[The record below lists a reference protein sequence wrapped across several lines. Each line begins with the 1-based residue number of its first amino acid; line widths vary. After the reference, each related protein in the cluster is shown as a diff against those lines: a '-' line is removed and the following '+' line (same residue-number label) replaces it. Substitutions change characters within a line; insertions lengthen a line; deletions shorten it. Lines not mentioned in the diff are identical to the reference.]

1 MLSALNKKWIF
12 ANPETASVDRLCEA
26 LEVSPFLARL
36 MVNRG
41 LGDPEEARFFL
52 NPQLDHV
59 HDPFLMRGMDVA
71 VRRIVEAIQ
80 NRETVTVYGD
90 YDVDGVTSAA
100 LMVHFFRELDAPF
113 DFYLPNRMEE
123 GYGLNEQALDTI
135 KARGCNLVITADT
148 GVTALRQVA
157 HANKIGMEV
166 IVTDHHQIAEEGLPD
181 ALAVLN
187 PHQPD
192 CTYPFKFL
200 SGVGIVFKLAEG
212 IRRGLLDA
220 GWEADRLPNLT
231 KHLDLFTLGTIADMA
246 PLIDENHVL
255 TAHGL
260 EALRNSVKPGV
271 IALKSV
277 AGVDGKV
284 DSSSVGFGMGP
295 RLNAAGRLG
304 QPDRGL
310 HLLVSS
316 DLNEAMEMA
325 KSLDALNE
333 ERKETQK
340 WCYEEAEYL
349 LDRQV
354 DLENENVIV
363 LASENF
369 HQGVIGIVASK
380 LAEKFYRPAILIALQ
395 KGVGKGSARSIPSF
409 NLVKAMTQCSE
420 HLIQYGGHAYAA
432 GLNIEEG
439 RVDAFRK
446 AMNRVGDEYLTRDN
460 LVAELQV
467 DATLMMQDIT
477 QELFKEI
484 ESLEPFGQMNKV
496 PVFLSSKVRARNV
509 KFVGREDNHV
519 RFRAF
524 QGNHFRNVIGFN
536 LAHAFQSIDAHA
548 PIDLVYEIRRNT
560 WGGRDSIEI
569 KLLDLRSSMEEKQS

>member
-1 MLSALNKKWIF
+1 MLSALNKKWVF
-12 ANPETASVDRLCEA
+12 ANTEDEAVNRLKEDHGLSA
-26 LEVSPFLARL
+26 LLAQL

-41 LGDPEEARFFL
+41 LGEPEAARFFL
-52 NPQLDHV
+52 DAQLDTV

-71 VRRIVEAIQ
+71 VRRIVQAIQ
-80 NRETVTVYGD
+80 DRETVTIYGD

-100 LMVHFFRELDAPF
+100 LVVHFFRELGAPV
-113 DFYLPNRMEE
+113 DYYLPNRMEE
-123 GYGLNEQALDTI
+123 GYGLNDQALDTI
-135 KARGCNLVITADT
+135 KARGGKLVITADT
-148 GVTALRQVA
+148 GITALSQVA
-157 HANKIGMEV
+157 HANKIGVEV
-166 IVTDHHQIAEEGLPD
+166 IVTDHHQVAVEGLPD

-187 PHQPD
+187 PHQPE

-200 SGVGIVFKLAEG
+200 SGVGIVFKLAVG
-212 IRRGLLDA
+212 IRRGLLEA
-220 GWEADRLPNLT
+220 GWDADKLPNLK

-246 PLIDENHVL
+246 PLVDENHVL
-255 TAHGL
+255 TSHGL

-277 AGVDGKV
+277 VGIDGKV

-310 HLLVSS
+310 HLLVST

-325 KSLDALNE
+325 KSLEELNE

-340 WCYEEAEYL
+340 WCFEEAEYL
-349 LDRQV
+349 LERQV

-369 HQGVIGIVASK
+369 HQGVIGIVAAK
-380 LAEKFYRPAILIALQ
+380 LAEKFYRPAILIALVE
-395 KGVGKGSARSIPSF
+395 GVGKGSARSIPSF

-432 GLNIEEG
+432 GLNIKEG
-439 RVDAFRK
+439 RVDDFRK
-446 AMNRVGDEYLTRDN
+446 AMNKVGDEYLTADC
-460 LVAELQV
+460 LVAELKV
-467 DATLMMQDIT
+467 DATLRMEDIT
-477 QELFKEI
+477 QEFYGEL

-496 PVFLSSKVRARNV
+496 PIFISRNVRARDV

-524 QGNHFRNVIGFN
+524 QGNQFRNVIGFN
-536 LAHAFQSIDAHA
+536 LAHAFQSIDANE
-548 PIDLVYEIRRNT
+548 PVDIVYELRRNT
-560 WGGRDSIEI
+560 WGGRNSIEM
-569 KLLDLRSSMEEKQS
+569 KLLDLRSSETEN

>member
-1 MLSALNKKWIF
+1 MLSALNKKWLF
-12 ANPETASVDRLCEA
+12 ANAEEEAVDRLKEDHG
-26 LEVSPFLARL
+26 LSTLLAQL

-41 LGDPEEARFFL
+41 LGDPTAARFFL
-52 NPQLDHV
+52 DAQLDTA
-59 HDPFLMRGMDVA
+59 HDPFLMLGMDVA
-71 VRRIVEAIQ
+71 VRRIVQAIQ
-80 NRETVTVYGD
+80 NRETVTIYGD

-100 LMVHFFRELDAPF
+100 LVVHFFRELGAPV
-113 DFYLPNRMEE
+113 DYYLPNRMEE
-123 GYGLNEQALDTI
+123 GYGLNDQALDTI
-135 KARGCNLVITADT
+135 KARGGRLVITADT
-148 GVTALRQVA
+148 GITALSQVA

-166 IVTDHHQIAEEGLPD
+166 IVTDHHQVAVEGLPD
-181 ALAVLN
+181 ALAILN
-187 PHQPD
+187 PHQPE

-200 SGVGIVFKLAEG
+200 SGVGIVFKLATG
-212 IRRGLLDA
+212 IRRALLEA
-220 GWEADRLPNLT
+220 GWDADKLPNLK
-231 KHLDLFTLGTIADMA
+231 KHLDLFTLGTIADMS

-255 TAHGL
+255 TSHGL
-260 EALRNSVKPGV
+260 EALRTSVKPGV

-277 AGVDGKV
+277 VGIDGKV

-325 KSLDALNE
+325 KSLEALNE

-340 WCYEEAEYL
+340 WCFEEAEYL
-349 LDRQV
+349 LGRQV

-369 HQGVIGIVASK
+369 HQGVIGIVAAK
-380 LAEKFYRPAILIALQ
+380 LAEKFYRPAILIALVDG
-395 KGVGKGSARSIPSF
+395 KGKGSARSIPAF

-439 RVDAFRK
+439 RVDDFRK
-446 AMNRVGDEYLTRDN
+446 AMNKVGDQYLTAES
-460 LVAELQV
+460 LVAELKV
-467 DATLMMQDIT
+467 DTTLRMEEIT
-477 QELFKEI
+477 QELYGEI

-496 PVFLSSKVRARNV
+496 PIFISREVRARDV

-524 QGNHFRNVIGFN
+524 QGNQFRNVIGFN
-536 LAHAFQSIDAHA
+536 LAHAFQSIDGNQ
-548 PIDLVYEIRRNT
+548 PVDIVYELHRNT
-560 WGGRDSIEI
+560 WGGRNSIEM
-569 KLLDLRSSMEEKQS
+569 KLLDLRNSESED

>member
-1 MLSALNKKWIF
+1 MLSALNKKWVF
-12 ANPETASVDRLCEA
+12 ASTENESVDRLKEA
-26 LEVSPFLARL
+26 QGLSALLAQL

-41 LGDPEEARFFL
+41 LGDPDAARVFL
-52 NPQLDHV
+52 DAELDTV
-59 HDPFLMRGMDVA
+59 HDPFLMLGMDVA
-71 VRRIVEAIQ
+71 VRRIVQAIQ

-100 LMVHFFRELDAPF
+100 LFVHFFRELGAPF
-113 DFYLPNRMEE
+113 DYYLPNRMEE
-123 GYGLNEQALDTI
+123 GYGLNEQALETI
-135 KARGCNLVITADT
+135 KARGSKLVITADT
-148 GVTALRQVA
+148 GITALSQVA

-166 IVTDHHQIAEEGLPD
+166 IVTDHHQIAVEGLPD

-192 CTYPFKFL
+192 CNYPFKFL
-200 SGVGIVFKLAEG
+200 SGVGIVFKLAAG

-220 GWEADRLPNLT
+220 GWDAEKLPNLK

-255 TAHGL
+255 TSHGL
-260 EALRNSVKPGV
+260 EALRTSVKPGV

-277 AGVDGKV
+277 AGIEGKV

-310 HLLVSS
+310 HLLVTS

-325 KSLDALNE
+325 KSLEALNE

-340 WCYEEAEYL
+340 WCFEEAEYL

-369 HQGVIGIVASK
+369 HQGVIGIVAAK
-380 LAEKFYRPAILIALQ
+380 LAEKFYRPAILIALVEG
-395 KGVGKGSARSIPSF
+395 KGKGSARSIPTF

-432 GLNIEEG
+432 GLNIEQG
-439 RVDAFRK
+439 RVDDFRK
-446 AMNRVGDEYLTRDN
+446 AINQVGDEYLTEDC
-460 LVAELQV
+460 LVAELKV
-467 DATLMMQDIT
+467 DATLAMQEIT
-477 QELFKEI
+477 QATFREI

-496 PVFLSSKVRARNV
+496 PVFISRDVRTRDV
-509 KFVGREDNHV
+509 KFVGRENNHV

-524 QGNHFRNVIGFN
+524 QGNQFRNVIGFN
-536 LAHAFQSIDAHA
+536 MAHAFQSIDANQ
-548 PIDLVYEIRRNT
+548 PVDIVYELRRNT

-569 KLLDLRSSMEEKQS
+569 KLLDLRNSQSED

>member
-1 MLSALNKKWIF
+1 MLSALNKKWVF
-12 ANPETASVDRLCEA
+12 ANAEAETVDRLKEDQG
-26 LEVSPFLARL
+26 VSPLLALL

-41 LGDPEEARFFL
+41 LGDPDKARFFL
-52 NPQLDHV
+52 DARLDTA

-71 VRRIVEAIQ
+71 VRRIVQAIQ

-113 DFYLPNRMEE
+113 DYYLPNRMEE
-123 GYGLNEQALDTI
+123 GYGLNNQALDTI
-135 KARGCNLVITADT
+135 KARGSKLVITADT
-148 GVTALRQVA
+148 GITALSQVA

-166 IVTDHHQIAEEGLPD
+166 IVTDHHQIAVEGLPD

-187 PHQPD
+187 PHQPE
-192 CTYPFKFL
+192 CNYPFKFL
-200 SGVGIVFKLAEG
+200 SGVGIVFKLAAG
-212 IRRGLLDA
+212 IRRGLLEA
-220 GWEADRLPNLT
+220 GWDADKLPNLK

-255 TAHGL
+255 TSHGL
-260 EALRNSVKPGV
+260 EALRTSVKPGV

-277 AGVDGKV
+277 IGIDGKV

-325 KSLDALNE
+325 KSLEVLNE

-340 WCYEEAEYL
+340 WCFEEAEYL
-349 LDRQV
+349 LERQV

-369 HQGVIGIVASK
+369 HQGVIGIVAAK
-380 LAEKFYRPAILIALQ
+380 LAEKFYRPAILIALVEG
-395 KGVGKGSARSIPSF
+395 KGKGSARSIPAF
-409 NLVKAMTQCSE
+409 NLVKALTQCSE

-439 RVDAFRK
+439 RVDDFRK
-446 AMNRVGDEYLTRDN
+446 AMNKVGDEYLTGDC
-460 LVAELQV
+460 LVAELKV
-467 DATLMMQDIT
+467 DATLRMEDIT
-477 QELFKEI
+477 QEFYGEM
-484 ESLEPFGQMNKV
+484 EMLEPFGQMNKV
-496 PVFLSSKVRARNV
+496 PIFISREVRARDV

-524 QGNHFRNVIGFN
+524 QGNQFRNVIGFN
-536 LAHAFQSIDAHA
+536 LAHAFQSIDGNE
-548 PIDLVYEIRRNT
+548 PVDIVYELRRNT
-560 WGGRDSIEI
+560 WGGRNSIEM
-569 KLLDLRSSMEEKQS
+569 KLLDLRSSATED

>member
-1 MLSALNKKWIF
+1 MLSALNKKWVF
-12 ANPETASVDRLCEA
+12 ANAEVETVGRLKEDHG
-26 LEVSPFLARL
+26 LSSLLAQL

-41 LGDPEEARFFL
+41 LGDPDAARFFL
-52 NPQLDHV
+52 DAQLDAV

-71 VRRIVEAIQ
+71 VRRIVQAIQ
-80 NRETVTVYGD
+80 NGEKATIYGD

-100 LMVHFFRELDAPF
+100 LMVHFFRELDVPL
-113 DFYLPNRMEE
+113 DYYLPNRMEE
-123 GYGLNEQALDTI
+123 GYGLNDKALDTI
-135 KARGCNLVITADT
+135 KARGSKLVITADT
-148 GVTALRQVA
+148 GITALSQVA
-157 HANKIGMEV
+157 YANKIGMEV
-166 IVTDHHQIAEEGLPD
+166 IVTDHHQVAVEGLPD

-187 PHQPD
+187 PHQPE
-192 CTYPFKFL
+192 CNYPFKFL
-200 SGVGIVFKLAEG
+200 SGVGIVFKLAVG

-220 GWEADRLPNLT
+220 GWDADKLPNLK

-246 PLIDENHVL
+246 PLVDENHVL
-255 TAHGL
+255 TSHGL
-260 EALRNSVKPGV
+260 EALRTSVKPGV

-277 AGVDGKV
+277 VGIDGKV

-325 KSLDALNE
+325 KSLEALNE

-340 WCYEEAEYL
+340 WCFEEAEYL
-349 LDRQV
+349 LERQV

-369 HQGVIGIVASK
+369 HQGVIGIVAAK
-380 LAEKFYRPAILIALQ
+380 LAEKFYRPAILIALVEG
-395 KGVGKGSARSIPSF
+395 KGKGSARSIPSF

-439 RVDAFRK
+439 RVDDFRK
-446 AMNRVGDEYLTRDN
+446 AMNKVGDEYLTEDC
-460 LVAELQV
+460 LVAELKV
-467 DATLMMQDIT
+467 DSTLTMQDIT
-477 QELFKEI
+477 QELYGEI

-496 PVFLSSKVRARNV
+496 PIFISRDVRARDV

-524 QGNHFRNVIGFN
+524 QGNQFRNVIGFN
-536 LAHAFQSIDAHA
+536 LAHAFQSIDANQ
-548 PIDLVYEIRRNT
+548 PVDIVYELHRNT
-560 WGGRDSIEI
+560 WGGRNSIEI
-569 KLLDLRSSMEEKQS
+569 KLLDLSNSHAED

>member
-1 MLSALNKKWIF
+1 MLSALNKKWVF
-12 ANPETASVDRLCEA
+12 ANAEAETVDRLKEDQG
-26 LEVSPFLARL
+26 VSPLLALL

-41 LGDPEEARFFL
+41 LGDPDKARFFL
-52 NPQLDHV
+52 DARLDTA

-71 VRRIVEAIQ
+71 VRRIVQAIQ

-113 DFYLPNRMEE
+113 DYYLPNRMEE
-123 GYGLNEQALDTI
+123 GYGLNNQALDTI
-135 KARGCNLVITADT
+135 KARGSKLVITADT
-148 GVTALRQVA
+148 GITALSQVA

-166 IVTDHHQIAEEGLPD
+166 IVTDHHQIAVEGLPD

-187 PHQPD
+187 PHQPE
-192 CTYPFKFL
+192 CNYPFKFL
-200 SGVGIVFKLAEG
+200 SGVGIVFKLAAG
-212 IRRGLLDA
+212 IRRGLLEA
-220 GWEADRLPNLT
+220 GWDADKLPNLK

-255 TAHGL
+255 TSHGL
-260 EALRNSVKPGV
+260 EALRTSVKPGV

-277 AGVDGKV
+277 IGIDGKV

-325 KSLDALNE
+325 RSLEALNE

-340 WCYEEAEYL
+340 WCFEEAEYL
-349 LDRQV
+349 LERQV

-369 HQGVIGIVASK
+369 HQGVIGIVAAK
-380 LAEKFYRPAILIALQ
+380 LAEKFYRPAILIALVEG
-395 KGVGKGSARSIPSF
+395 KGKGSARSIPTF
-409 NLVKAMTQCSE
+409 NLVKALTQCSE

-439 RVDAFRK
+439 RVDDFRK
-446 AMNRVGDEYLTRDN
+446 AMNKVGDEFLTEDC
-460 LVAELQV
+460 LVAELKV
-467 DATLMMQDIT
+467 DATLRMEDIT
-477 QELFKEI
+477 QEFYGEM
-484 ESLEPFGQMNKV
+484 EMLEPFGQMNKV
-496 PVFLSSKVRARNV
+496 PIFISREVRARDV

-524 QGNHFRNVIGFN
+524 QGNQFRNVIGFN
-536 LAHAFQSIDAHA
+536 LAHAFQSIDGNE
-548 PIDLVYEIRRNT
+548 PVDIVYELRRNT
-560 WGGRDSIEI
+560 WGGRNSIEM
-569 KLLDLRSSMEEKQS
+569 KLLDLRSSATED

>member
-1 MLSALNKKWIF
+1 MLSALNKKWVF
-12 ANPETASVDRLCEA
+12 ADAAGESVERLREDQG
-26 LEVSPFLARL
+26 LSSLLAQL

-41 LGDPEEARFFL
+41 LGDPDAARFFL
-52 NPQLDHV
+52 DAQLDTV
-59 HDPFLMRGMDVA
+59 HDPFLMLGMDVA
-71 VRRIVEAIQ
+71 VRRIVQAIQ

-100 LMVHFFRELDAPF
+100 LVVHFFRELGAPF
-113 DFYLPNRMEE
+113 DYYLPNRMEE
-123 GYGLNEQALDTI
+123 GYGLNNQALETI
-135 KARGCNLVITADT
+135 KARGSKLVITADT
-148 GVTALRQVA
+148 GITALPQVA

-166 IVTDHHQIAEEGLPD
+166 IVTDHHQISVDGLPD

-200 SGVGIVFKLAEG
+200 SGVGIVFKLAAG
-212 IRRGLLDA
+212 IRRGLLEA
-220 GWEADRLPNLT
+220 GWDADKLPNLR

-246 PLIDENHVL
+246 PLVDENHVL
-255 TAHGL
+255 TSHGL
-260 EALRNSVKPGV
+260 EALRTSVKPGV

-277 AGVDGKV
+277 VGIDGKV

-325 KSLDALNE
+325 RSLEALNE

-340 WCYEEAEYL
+340 WCFEEAEYL
-349 LDRQV
+349 LERQV

-380 LAEKFYRPAILIALQ
+380 LADKFYRPAILIAL
-395 KGVGKGSARSIPSF
+395 KNGVGKGSARSIPSF
-409 NLVKAMTQCSE
+409 NLVKSMTQCSE

-432 GLNIEEG
+432 GLNIEQG
-439 RVDAFRK
+439 RVDDFRM
-446 AMNRVGDEYLTRDN
+446 AINRVGDEFLTEDC
-460 LVAELQV
+460 LVAELKV
-467 DATLMMQDIT
+467 DATLALEDIS
-477 QELFKEI
+477 QETFKEI

-496 PVFLSSKVRARNV
+496 PIFISRGVRARDV

-524 QGNHFRNVIGFN
+524 QGKQYRNVIGFN
-536 LAHAFQSIDAHA
+536 LAHAFQSIDANE
-548 PIDLVYEIRRNT
+548 PLDIVYEMRRNT

-569 KLLDLRSSMEEKQS
+569 KLLDIRNSHTED

>member
-1 MLSALNKKWIF
+1 MLSALNKKWVF
-12 ANPETASVDRLCEA
+12 ANAEVETVGRLKEDHG
-26 LEVSPFLARL
+26 LSSLLAQL

-41 LGDPEEARFFL
+41 LGDPDAARFFL
-52 NPQLDHV
+52 DAQLDAV

-71 VRRIVEAIQ
+71 VRRIVQAIQ
-80 NRETVTVYGD
+80 NGEKATIYGD

-100 LMVHFFRELDAPF
+100 LMVHFFRELDVPL
-113 DFYLPNRMEE
+113 DYYLPNRMEE
-123 GYGLNEQALDTI
+123 GYGLNDKALDTI
-135 KARGCNLVITADT
+135 KARGSKLVITADT
-148 GVTALRQVA
+148 GITALSQVA
-157 HANKIGMEV
+157 YANKIGMEV
-166 IVTDHHQIAEEGLPD
+166 IVTDHHQVAVEGLPD

-187 PHQPD
+187 PHQPE
-192 CTYPFKFL
+192 CNYPFKFL
-200 SGVGIVFKLAEG
+200 SGVGIVFKLAVG

-220 GWEADRLPNLT
+220 GWDADKLPNLK

-246 PLIDENHVL
+246 PLVDENHVL
-255 TAHGL
+255 TSHGL
-260 EALRNSVKPGV
+260 EALRTSVKPGV

-277 AGVDGKV
+277 VGIDGKV

-325 KSLDALNE
+325 KSLEALNE

-340 WCYEEAEYL
+340 WCFEEAEYL
-349 LDRQV
+349 LERQV

-369 HQGVIGIVASK
+369 HQGVIGIVAAK
-380 LAEKFYRPAILIALQ
+380 LAEKFYRPAILIALVEG
-395 KGVGKGSARSIPSF
+395 KGKGSARSIPAF

-420 HLIQYGGHAYAA
+420 HLIQYGAHAYAA

-439 RVDAFRK
+439 RVDDFRK
-446 AMNRVGDEYLTRDN
+446 AMNKVGDEYLTEDC
-460 LVAELQV
+460 LVAELKV
-467 DATLMMQDIT
+467 DSTLTMQDIT
-477 QELFKEI
+477 QELYGEI

-496 PVFLSSKVRARNV
+496 PIFISRDVRARDV

-524 QGNHFRNVIGFN
+524 QGNQFRNVIGFN
-536 LAHAFQSIDAHA
+536 LAHAFQSIDANQ
-548 PIDLVYEIRRNT
+548 PVDIVYELHRNT
-560 WGGRDSIEI
+560 WGGRNSIEI
-569 KLLDLRSSMEEKQS
+569 KLLDLSNSHAED

>member
-1 MLSALNKKWIF
+1 MLSALNKKWVF
-12 ANPETASVDRLCEA
+12 ANAETENVDRLREDQS
-26 LEVSPFLARL
+26 LSLLLAQL

-41 LGDPEEARFFL
+41 LGNPEAARFFL
-52 NPQLDHV
+52 DPQLDTV
-59 HDPFLMRGMDVA
+59 HDPFLMLGMDVA
-71 VRRIVEAIQ
+71 VRRIVQAIQ
-80 NRETVTVYGD
+80 NRETVTIYGD

-100 LMVHFFRELDAPF
+100 LVVHFFRELGAPF

-123 GYGLNEQALDTI
+123 GYGLNDKALETI
-135 KARGCNLVITADT
+135 KARGCKLVITADT
-148 GVTALRQVA
+148 GITALSQVA

-166 IVTDHHQIAEEGLPD
+166 IVTDHHQISVDGLPD
-181 ALAVLN
+181 ALAILN

-200 SGVGIVFKLAEG
+200 SGVGIVFKLAAG

-220 GWEADRLPNLT
+220 GWDAEKLPNLK

-246 PLIDENHVL
+246 PLVDENHVL
-255 TAHGL
+255 TSHGL
-260 EALRNSVKPGV
+260 EALRTSVKPGV

-277 AGVDGKV
+277 IGIEGKV

-325 KSLDALNE
+325 KSLEELNE

-340 WCYEEAEYL
+340 WCFEEAEYL
-349 LDRQV
+349 LERQV

-380 LAEKFYRPAILIALQ
+380 LADKFYRPAILIAL
-395 KGVGKGSARSIPSF
+395 KEGIGKGSARSIPSF

-432 GLNIEEG
+432 GLNIEQG

-446 AMNRVGDEYLTRDN
+446 AINQVGDEYLTEEC
-460 LVAELQV
+460 LVAELKV
-467 DATLMMQDIT
+467 DATLTMQDIS
-477 QELFKEI
+477 QETFREI

-496 PVFLSSKVRARNV
+496 PIFISREVRARDV

-524 QGNHFRNVIGFN
+524 QGNQFRNVIGFN
-536 LAHAFQSIDAHA
+536 LAHAFQSIDANE
-548 PIDLVYEIRRNT
+548 PVDIVYEMRRNT

-569 KLLDLRSSMEEKQS
+569 KLLDLRNSHAED

>member
-1 MLSALNKKWIF
+1 MLSALNKKWIL
-12 ANPETASVDRLCEA
+12 ADSNKEEVHRLMESQE
-26 LEVSPFLARL
+26 LSSLLARL

-41 LGDPEEARFFL
+41 LSDPDAARFFL
-52 NPQLDHV
+52 NAQLDTV

-71 VRRIVEAIQ
+71 VRRIVQAIQ

-100 LMVHFFRELDAPF
+100 LVVHFFRELGAPF
-113 DFYLPNRMEE
+113 DYYLPNRMEE
-123 GYGLNEQALDTI
+123 GYGLNEKALETI
-135 KARGCNLVITADT
+135 KARGSNLVITADT
-148 GVTALRQVA
+148 GITALPQVA
-157 HANKIGMEV
+157 HANKIGVEV
-166 IVTDHHQIAEEGLPD
+166 IVTDHHQVSVDGLPD
-181 ALAVLN
+181 ALAILN
-187 PHQPD
+187 PHQPE
-192 CTYPFKFL
+192 CHYPFKYL
-200 SGVGIVFKLAEG
+200 SGVGIVFKLAAG
-212 IRRGLLDA
+212 IRRGLLEAGWDA
-220 GWEADRLPNLT
+220 GKLPNLR

-255 TAHGL
+255 TSHGL
-260 EALRNSVKPGV
+260 DALRNSVKPGV

-277 AGVDGKV
+277 VGIDGKV

-325 KSLDALNE
+325 QSLEALNQ

-340 WCYEEAEYL
+340 WCFEEAEYL
-349 LDRQV
+349 LERQV

-380 LAEKFYRPAILIALQ
+380 LVEKFYRPAILIALEEG
-395 KGVGKGSARSIPSF
+395 KGKGSARSIPSF

-432 GLNIEEG
+432 GLNIEHD
-439 RVDAFRK
+439 RVDDFRK
-446 AMNRVGDEYLTRDN
+446 AINRVGDEYLTEDR
-460 LVAELQV
+460 LVAELNV
-467 DATLMMQDIT
+467 DATLTMQDIT
-477 QELFKEI
+477 QDTFREI

-496 PVFLSSKVRARNV
+496 PVFISREVRARDV
-509 KFVGREDNHV
+509 KFVGRDNSHV

-524 QGNHFRNVIGFN
+524 QGNQFRNVIGFN
-536 LAHAFQSIDAHA
+536 LAHAFQSIDGDE
-548 PIDLVYEIRRNT
+548 PIDIVYELRRNT
-560 WGGRDSIEI
+560 WNGRDSIEI
-569 KLLDLRSSMEEKQS
+569 KLLDLRSSHAED

>member
-1 MLSALNKKWIF
+1 MLSALNRKWVF
-12 ANPETASVDRLCEA
+12 ANAEDGAVNRLNEDHGLSA
-26 LEVSPFLARL
+26 LLAQL

-41 LGDPEEARFFL
+41 LGDPEAARFFL
-52 NPQLDHV
+52 DARLDTV

-71 VRRIVEAIQ
+71 VRRIVQAIQ

-100 LMVHFFRELDAPF
+100 LVVHFFRELGAPF
-113 DFYLPNRMEE
+113 DYYLPNRMEE
-123 GYGLNEQALDTI
+123 GYGLNNSALDTI
-135 KARGCNLVITADT
+135 KARGSKLVITADT
-148 GVTALRQVA
+148 GITALSQVA

-166 IVTDHHQIAEEGLPD
+166 IVTDHHQVAVEGLPD

-187 PHQPD
+187 PHQPE
-192 CTYPFKFL
+192 CNYPFKFL
-200 SGVGIVFKLAEG
+200 SGVGIVFKLAVG
-212 IRRGLLDA
+212 IRRGLLEA
-220 GWEADRLPNLT
+220 GWDADKLPNLK

-255 TAHGL
+255 TSHGL
-260 EALRNSVKPGV
+260 EALRTSVKPGV

-277 AGVDGKV
+277 VGIEGKI

-325 KSLDALNE
+325 KSLEELNE

-340 WCYEEAEYL
+340 WCFEEAEYL
-349 LDRQV
+349 LERQV

-369 HQGVIGIVASK
+369 HQGVIGIVAAK
-380 LAEKFYRPAILIALQ
+380 LAEKFYRPAILIALVE
-395 KGVGKGSARSIPSF
+395 GVGKGSARSIPSF

-439 RVDAFRK
+439 RVDDFRK
-446 AMNRVGDEYLTRDN
+446 AMNKVGDEYLTADC
-460 LVAELQV
+460 LVAELKV
-467 DATLMMQDIT
+467 DATLKMEDIT
-477 QELFKEI
+477 QEFYGEM

-496 PVFLSSKVRARNV
+496 PIFISRDVRARDV

-524 QGNHFRNVIGFN
+524 QGNQFRNVIGFN
-536 LAHAFQSIDAHA
+536 LAHAFQSIDANE
-548 PIDLVYEIRRNT
+548 PVDIVYELRRNT
-560 WGGRDSIEI
+560 WGGRNSIEM
-569 KLLDLRSSMEEKQS
+569 KLLDLRSSQSGE

>member
-1 MLSALNKKWIF
+1 MLSALNKKWMF
-12 ANPETASVDRLCEA
+12 ANAEDAAVDQLKEDQG
-26 LEVSPFLARL
+26 LTSLLAQL
-36 MVNRG
+36 LVNRG
-41 LGDPEEARFFL
+41 LNEPDAARFFL
-52 NPQLDHV
+52 DARLDTV

-71 VRRIVEAIQ
+71 VRRLVQAIE
-80 NRETVTVYGD
+80 NGEKATIYGD

-100 LMVHFFRELDAPF
+100 LMVHFFRELGVPF
-113 DFYLPNRMEE
+113 DYYLPNRMEE
-123 GYGLNEQALDTI
+123 GYGLNDQALETI
-135 KARGCNLVITADT
+135 KARGSKLVITADT
-148 GVTALRQVA
+148 GITALSQVA

-166 IVTDHHQIAEEGLPD
+166 IVTDHHQIAVEGLPD

-187 PHQPD
+187 PHQPE
-192 CTYPFKFL
+192 CNYPFKFL
-200 SGVGIVFKLAEG
+200 SGVGIVFKLAAG
-212 IRRGLLDA
+212 IRRGLLEA
-220 GWEADRLPNLT
+220 GWDAERLPNL
-231 KHLDLFTLGTIADMA
+231 KNHLDLFTLGTIADMA
-246 PLIDENHVL
+246 PLVDENHVL

-260 EALRNSVKPGV
+260 EALRTSVKPGV

-277 AGVDGKV
+277 VGIEGKV

-325 KSLDALNE
+325 KSLNELNE

-340 WCYEEAEYL
+340 WCFEEAEYL

-380 LAEKFYRPAILIALQ
+380 LAEKFYRPAVLIALEEG
-395 KGVGKGSARSIPSF
+395 KGKGSARSIPSF
-409 NLVKAMTQCSE
+409 NLVKALTQCSE
-420 HLIQYGGHAYAA
+420 YLIQYGGHAYAA

-439 RVDAFRK
+439 RVNEFRK
-446 AMNRVGDEYLTRDN
+446 AINRVGDEYLTEDC
-460 LVAELQV
+460 LVAELKV
-467 DATLMMQDIT
+467 DATLTMEDIT
-477 QELFKEI
+477 QATFKEI

-496 PVFLSSKVRARNV
+496 PIFISRDVRARDV

-524 QGNHFRNVIGFN
+524 QGKHFRNVIGFN
-536 LAHAFQSIDAHA
+536 LAHAFQSVDASE
-548 PIDLVYEIRRNT
+548 PVDIVYELRRNT
-560 WGGRDSIEI
+560 WNGRDSIEM
-569 KLLDLRSSMEEKQS
+569 KLLDLRNSNAED

>member
-1 MLSALNKKWIF
+1 MLSVLNKKWNF
-12 ANPETASVDRLCEA
+12 ANPVAETVDRLRNE
-26 LEVSPFLARL
+26 LDISPFLAKL
-36 MVNRG
+36 MVNRN
-41 LGDPEEARFFL
+41 LGDLDEARFFL
-52 NPQLDHV
+52 DPRLENA
-59 HDPFLMRGMDVA
+59 HDPFLMKGMDVA
-71 VRRIVEAIQ
+71 VKRIVRAIQ
-80 NRETVTVYGD
+80 NNETVTVYGD
-90 YDVDGVTSAA
+90 YDVDGMTSAA

-113 DFYLPNRMEE
+113 DYYLPNRMEE
-123 GYGLNEQALDTI
+123 GYGLNKQALETI

-148 GVTALRQVA
+148 GVTALPQVA

-166 IVTDHHQIAEEGLPD
+166 IVTDHHQLAEEGLPD

-192 CTYPFKFL
+192 CDYPFKFL
-200 SGVGIVFKLAEG
+200 SGVGIVFKLAAG

-220 GWEADRLPNLT
+220 GWDADRLPNLK

-246 PLIDENHVL
+246 PLVDENHIL
-255 TAHGL
+255 TSHGL
-260 EALRNSVKPGV
+260 DALRNSVKPGV

-277 AGVDGKV
+277 VGIDGKV

-316 DLNEAMEMA
+316 DLNEAMDMA

-340 WCYEEAEYL
+340 WCFEEAQYL
-349 LDRQV
+349 LERQV

-380 LAEKFYRPAILIALQ
+380 LAEKYYRPAILIALEEG
-395 KGVGKGSARSIPSF
+395 KGKGSARSIPSF
-409 NLVKAMTQCSE
+409 NLVKAMNQCAE
-420 HLIQYGGHAYAA
+420 HLIQFGGHAYAA

-446 AMNRVGDEYLTRDN
+446 AINRVGDEYLTGDC
-460 LVAELQV
+460 LVPELKV
-467 DATLMMQDIT
+467 DATLMMQDISHDLYR
-477 QELFKEI
+477 ELET
-484 ESLEPFGQMNKV
+484 LEPFGQMNRM
-496 PVFLSSKVRARNV
+496 PVFYSREVRAKDVR
-509 KFVGREDNHV
+509 FVGRDNNHV

-524 QGNHFRNVIGFN
+524 QGNQFRNVIGFN
-536 LAHAFQSIDAHA
+536 LAHAFQSLDADESV
-548 PIDLVYEIRRNT
+548 DLVYELRRNT
-560 WGGRDSIEI
+560 WGGRDSIEM
-569 KLLDLRSSMEEKQS
+569 KLLDCRQSED

>member
-1 MLSALNKKWIF
+1 MLSALNKKWLITKTE
-12 ANPETASVDRLCEA
+12 NEPVERLKEEKG
-26 LEVSPFLARL
+26 LSHLLAQL

-41 LGDPEEARFFL
+41 LGDPDAARFFL
-52 NPQLDHV
+52 DAQLDTA

-71 VRRIVEAIQ
+71 VRRIVQAIE
-80 NRETVTVYGD
+80 NKETVTVYGD

-100 LMVHFFRELDAPF
+100 LVVHFFRELGAPF
-113 DFYLPNRMEE
+113 DYYLPNRMEE
-123 GYGLNEQALDTI
+123 GYGLNDQALETI
-135 KARGCNLVITADT
+135 KERGSNLVITADT
-148 GVTALRQVA
+148 GITALSQVA
-157 HANKIGMEV
+157 HANKIGVEV
-166 IVTDHHQIAEEGLPD
+166 IVTDHHQISVDGLPD

-187 PHQPD
+187 PHQPE
-192 CTYPFKFL
+192 CNYPFKFL
-200 SGVGIVFKLAEG
+200 SGVGIVFKLAAG

-220 GWEADRLPNLT
+220 GWDEDKLPNLK

-255 TAHGL
+255 TSHGL

-277 AGVDGKV
+277 VGIEGKV

-325 KSLDALNE
+325 KSLEVLNE

-340 WCYEEAEYL
+340 WCFEEAEYL
-349 LDRQV
+349 LERQV

-380 LAEKFYRPAILIALQ
+380 LAEKFYRPAILIALVEG
-395 KGVGKGSARSIPSF
+395 KGKGSARSIPSF
-409 NLVKAMTQCSE
+409 NLVKAMTECSE

-439 RVDAFRK
+439 RVDDFRK
-446 AMNRVGDEYLTRDN
+446 AINQVGNEYLTEDC
-460 LVAELQV
+460 LVAELNV
-467 DATLMMQDIT
+467 DATLAMQDIT
-477 QELFKEI
+477 QATFKEI

-496 PVFLSSKVRARNV
+496 PVFISREVKARDV
-509 KFVGREDNHV
+509 KFVGRDNNHV

-524 QGNHFRNVIGFN
+524 QGNQFRNVIGFN
-536 LAHAFQSIDAHA
+536 LAHAFQSIDANQ
-548 PIDLVYEIRRNT
+548 PVDIVYQLRRNT
-560 WGGRDSIEI
+560 WNGRDSIEI
-569 KLLDLRSSMEEKQS
+569 KLLDLRNSHSED

>member
-1 MLSALNKKWIF
+1 MLSALNKKWVF
-12 ANPETASVDRLCEA
+12 ANTEDETVGRLVEEQGLSA
-26 LEVSPFLARL
+26 LLAQL

-41 LGDPEEARFFL
+41 LGDPDAARFFL
-52 NPQLDHV
+52 DAQLDTV
-59 HDPFLMRGMDVA
+59 HDPFLMLGMDVA
-71 VRRIVEAIQ
+71 VRRIVQAIQ
-80 NRETVTVYGD
+80 NKETVTVYGD

-100 LMVHFFRELDAPF
+100 LVVHFFRELGAPF
-113 DFYLPNRMEE
+113 DYYLPNRMEE
-123 GYGLNEQALDTI
+123 GYGLNEKALETI
-135 KARGCNLVITADT
+135 KERGSKLVITADT
-148 GVTALRQVA
+148 GITALSQVA
-157 HANKIGMEV
+157 HANKIGVEV
-166 IVTDHHQIAEEGLPD
+166 IVTDHHQISVDGLPD
-181 ALAVLN
+181 ALAILN

-200 SGVGIVFKLAEG
+200 SGVGIVFKLAAG

-220 GWEADRLPNLT
+220 GWEADKLPNLR

-255 TAHGL
+255 TSHGL
-260 EALRNSVKPGV
+260 EALRTSVKPGV

-277 AGVDGKV
+277 IGIEGKV

-325 KSLDALNE
+325 KSLEALNE

-340 WCYEEAEYL
+340 WCFEEAEYL
-349 LDRQV
+349 LERQV

-369 HQGVIGIVASK
+369 HQGVIGIVAAK
-380 LAEKFYRPAILIALQ
+380 LADKFYRPAILIALEEG
-395 KGVGKGSARSIPSF
+395 KGKGSARSIPSF

-432 GLNIEEG
+432 GLNIEQD

-446 AMNRVGDEYLTRDN
+446 AINQVGDEFLTEDC
-460 LVAELQV
+460 LVAELKV
-467 DATLMMQDIT
+467 DATLTMQDIS
-477 QELFKEI
+477 QETFKEI

-496 PVFLSSKVRARNV
+496 PVFISREVRARDV

-524 QGNHFRNVIGFN
+524 QGNQFRNVIGFN
-536 LAHAFQSIDAHA
+536 LAHAFQSIDANQ
-548 PIDLVYEIRRNT
+548 PVDIVYEMRRNT

-569 KLLDLRSSMEEKQS
+569 KLLDLRNSHAED

>member
-1 MLSALNKKWIF
+1 MLSALNKKWVF
-12 ANPETASVDRLCEA
+12 ANTEGETVDRLKEDHG
-26 LEVSPFLARL
+26 LSSLLAQL

-41 LGDPEEARFFL
+41 LGDPDAARFFL
-52 NPQLDHV
+52 DAQLDAV

-71 VRRIVEAIQ
+71 VRRIVQAIQ
-80 NRETVTVYGD
+80 NGEKATIYGD

-100 LMVHFFRELDAPF
+100 LMVHFFRELDVPF
-113 DFYLPNRMEE
+113 DYYLPNRMEE
-123 GYGLNEQALDTI
+123 GYGLNDKALDII
-135 KARGCNLVITADT
+135 KARGSNLVITADT
-148 GVTALRQVA
+148 GITALSQVA

-166 IVTDHHQIAEEGLPD
+166 IVTDHHQVAVEGLPD

-187 PHQPD
+187 PHQPE
-192 CTYPFKFL
+192 CNYPFKFL
-200 SGVGIVFKLAEG
+200 SGVGIVFKLAAG

-220 GWEADRLPNLT
+220 GWDADKLPNLK

-255 TAHGL
+255 TSHGL
-260 EALRNSVKPGV
+260 EALRTSVKPGV

-277 AGVDGKV
+277 IGIEGKV

-325 KSLDALNE
+325 KSLEVLNE

-340 WCYEEAEYL
+340 WCFEEAEYL
-349 LDRQV
+349 LERQV

-380 LAEKFYRPAILIALQ
+380 LAEKFYRPAILIALVEG
-395 KGVGKGSARSIPSF
+395 KGKGSARSIPAF

-439 RVDAFRK
+439 RVDDFRK
-446 AMNRVGDEYLTRDN
+446 AMNKVGDEFLTEDC
-460 LVAELQV
+460 LVAELKV
-467 DATLMMQDIT
+467 DATLRMEDIT
-477 QELFKEI
+477 QEFYGEM
-484 ESLEPFGQMNKV
+484 EMLEPFGQMNKV
-496 PVFLSSKVRARNV
+496 PIFISRDVRTRDV

-524 QGNHFRNVIGFN
+524 QDNQFRNVIGFN
-536 LAHAFQSIDAHA
+536 LAHAFQSIDANE
-548 PIDLVYEIRRNT
+548 PVDIVYELRRNT
-560 WGGRDSIEI
+560 WGGRNSIEI
-569 KLLDLRSSMEEKQS
+569 KLLDLRSNTSED

>member
-1 MLSALNKKWIF
+1 MLSALNKKWVT
-12 ANPETASVDRLCEA
+12 ANPENEAVNRLKEDHGLSA
-26 LEVSPFLARL
+26 LLAQL

-41 LGDPEEARFFL
+41 LGDPEAARFFL
-52 NPQLDHV
+52 DARLDTV

-71 VRRIVEAIQ
+71 VRRIVQAIQ

-100 LMVHFFRELDAPF
+100 LVVHFFRELGAPF
-113 DFYLPNRMEE
+113 DYYLPNRMEE
-123 GYGLNEQALDTI
+123 GYGLNNSALDTI
-135 KARGCNLVITADT
+135 KARGNKLVITADT
-148 GVTALRQVA
+148 GITALSQVA
-157 HANKIGMEV
+157 YANKIGVEV
-166 IVTDHHQIAEEGLPD
+166 IVTDHHQVAVEGLPD
-181 ALAVLN
+181 ALAILN
-187 PHQPD
+187 PHQPE
-192 CTYPFKFL
+192 CNYPFKFL
-200 SGVGIVFKLAEG
+200 SGVGIVFKLAVG
-212 IRRGLLDA
+212 IRRGLLEA
-220 GWEADRLPNLT
+220 GWDADKLPNLK

-255 TAHGL
+255 TSHGL
-260 EALRNSVKPGV
+260 EALRTSVKPGV

-277 AGVDGKV
+277 VGIDGKV

-325 KSLDALNE
+325 KSLEELNE

-340 WCYEEAEYL
+340 WCFEEAEYL
-349 LDRQV
+349 LERQV

-369 HQGVIGIVASK
+369 HQGVIGIVAAK
-380 LAEKFYRPAILIALQ
+380 LAEKFYRPAILISLVE
-395 KGVGKGSARSIPSF
+395 GVGKGSARSIPSF

-432 GLNIEEG
+432 GLNIEEE
-439 RVDAFRK
+439 RVDDFRK
-446 AMNRVGDEYLTRDN
+446 AMNKVGDQYLTEDC
-460 LVAELQV
+460 LVAELKV
-467 DATLMMQDIT
+467 DATLKMEDIT
-477 QELFKEI
+477 QEFYGEM

-496 PVFLSSKVRARNV
+496 PIFVSRDVRARDV

-524 QGNHFRNVIGFN
+524 QGNQFRNVIGFN
-536 LAHAFQSIDAHA
+536 LAHAFQSIDATE
-548 PIDLVYEIRRNT
+548 PVDIVYELRRNT
-560 WGGRDSIEI
+560 WGGRNSIEM
-569 KLLDLRSSMEEKQS
+569 KLLDLRNSQAED

>member
-1 MLSALNKKWIF
+1 MLSALNKKWVF
-12 ANPETASVDRLCEA
+12 ANAESETVAQLKEDRGL
-26 LEVSPFLARL
+26 SPLLAQL
-36 MVNRG
+36 MVNRD
-41 LGDPEEARFFL
+41 LGDPDAARFFL
-52 NPQLDHV
+52 DARLDTA

-71 VRRIVEAIQ
+71 VRRIVQAIQ

-113 DFYLPNRMEE
+113 DYYLPNRMEE
-123 GYGLNEQALDTI
+123 GYGLNDKALETI
-135 KARGCNLVITADT
+135 KARGSTLVITADT
-148 GVTALRQVA
+148 GITALSQVA
-157 HANKIGMEV
+157 HANKIGVEV
-166 IVTDHHQIAEEGLPD
+166 IVTDHHQIAVEGLPE

-192 CTYPFKFL
+192 CQYPFKFL
-200 SGVGIVFKLAEG
+200 SGVGIVFKLAAG

-220 GWEADRLPNLT
+220 GWDAERLPNLK

-255 TAHGL
+255 TSHGL

-277 AGVDGKV
+277 VGIEGKV

-340 WCYEEAEYL
+340 WCFEEAEYL
-349 LDRQV
+349 LERQV
-354 DLENENVIV
+354 DLDNENVIV

-369 HQGVIGIVASK
+369 HQGVIGIVAAK
-380 LAEKFYRPAILIALQ
+380 LAEKFYRPAILIALEEG
-395 KGVGKGSARSIPSF
+395 KGKGSARSIPSF

-420 HLIQYGGHAYAA
+420 YLIQYGGHAYAA
-432 GLNIEEG
+432 GLNIEQG
-439 RVDAFRK
+439 RVDDFRK
-446 AMNRVGDEYLTRDN
+446 AINRVGNEFLTEDC
-460 LVAELQV
+460 LVAELKV
-467 DATLMMQDIT
+467 DATLTMQDIT
-477 QELFKEI
+477 QELYGDI

-496 PVFLSSKVRARNV
+496 PIFISRDVRARDV
-509 KFVGREDNHV
+509 KFVGRKDNHV

-524 QGNHFRNVIGFN
+524 QGNQYRNVIGFN
-536 LAHAFQSIDAHA
+536 LAHAFQSIDASE
-548 PIDLVYEIRRNT
+548 PVDIVYELRRNT
-560 WGGRDSIEI
+560 WGGRNSIEM
-569 KLLDLRSSMEEKQS
+569 KLLDLRSSQLEE

>member
-1 MLSALNKKWIF
+1 MLSALNKKWVF
-12 ANPETASVDRLCEA
+12 ANAEDAATHRLKEDHG
-26 LEVSPFLARL
+26 LSSLLAQL

-41 LGDPEEARFFL
+41 LGDPEAARFFL
-52 NPQLDHV
+52 DARLDTV

-71 VRRIVEAIQ
+71 VRRLVQAIQ

-113 DFYLPNRMEE
+113 DYYLPNRMEE
-123 GYGLNEQALDTI
+123 GYGLNNQALETI
-135 KARGCNLVITADT
+135 KARGSKLVITADT
-148 GVTALRQVA
+148 GITALSQVA
-157 HANKIGMEV
+157 HANKIGVEV
-166 IVTDHHQIAEEGLPD
+166 IVTDHHQIAVEGLPD

-187 PHQPD
+187 PHQPE
-192 CTYPFKFL
+192 CNYPFKFL
-200 SGVGIVFKLAEG
+200 SGVGIVFKLAAG

-220 GWEADRLPNLT
+220 GWDAERLPNLK

-255 TAHGL
+255 TSHGL

-277 AGVDGKV
+277 VGIDGKV

-325 KSLDALNE
+325 KSLEALNE

-340 WCYEEAEYL
+340 WCFEEAEYL
-349 LDRQV
+349 LERQV

-380 LAEKFYRPAILIALQ
+380 LAEKFYRPAILIALEEG
-395 KGVGKGSARSIPSF
+395 KGKGSARSIPSF

-432 GLNIEEG
+432 GLNIEQG
-439 RVDAFRK
+439 RVDDFRK
-446 AMNRVGDEYLTRDN
+446 AINQVGDEYLNEDC
-460 LVAELQV
+460 LVAELEV
-467 DATLMMQDIT
+467 DATLRMEDIT
-477 QELFKEI
+477 QELYGEI

-496 PVFLSSKVRARNV
+496 PIFISREVRARDV

-524 QGNHFRNVIGFN
+524 QGNQFRNVIGFN
-536 LAHAFQSIDAHA
+536 LAHAFQSIDANE
-548 PIDLVYEIRRNT
+548 PVDIVYELRRNT
-560 WGGRDSIEI
+560 WGGRNSIEM
-569 KLLDLRSSMEEKQS
+569 KLLDLRSRQSGE

>member
-1 MLSALNKKWIF
+1 MLSALNKKWVF
-12 ANPETASVDRLCEA
+12 ASTEGEDIDRLKKDHG
-26 LEVSPFLARL
+26 LSTLLAQL

-41 LGDPEEARFFL
+41 LGDPEASRFFL
-52 NPQLDHV
+52 DARLDTV

-71 VRRIVEAIQ
+71 VRRIVQAIQ
-80 NRETVTVYGD
+80 DRETVTIYGD

-100 LMVHFFRELDAPF
+100 LVVHFFRELGAPV
-113 DFYLPNRMEE
+113 DYYLPNRMEE
-123 GYGLNEQALDTI
+123 GYGLNDQALDTI
-135 KARGCNLVITADT
+135 KARGGRLVITADT
-148 GVTALRQVA
+148 GITALTQVA
-157 HANKIGMEV
+157 HANKIGVEV
-166 IVTDHHQIAEEGLPD
+166 IVTDHHQVAVEGLPD

-187 PHQPD
+187 PHQPE

-200 SGVGIVFKLAEG
+200 SGVGIVFKLAVG
-212 IRRGLLDA
+212 IRRRLLEEGWDA
-220 GWEADRLPNLT
+220 DKLPNLK

-246 PLIDENHVL
+246 PLVDENHVL
-255 TAHGL
+255 TSHGL
-260 EALRNSVKPGV
+260 EALRTSTKPGV

-277 AGVDGKV
+277 VGIDGKV

-325 KSLDALNE
+325 RSLEELNE

-340 WCYEEAEYL
+340 WCFEEAEYL
-349 LDRQV
+349 LERQV
-354 DLENENVIV
+354 DLDNENVIV

-369 HQGVIGIVASK
+369 HQGVIGIVAAK
-380 LAEKFYRPAILIALQ
+380 LAEKFYRPAILISLVE
-395 KGVGKGSARSIPSF
+395 GVGKGSARSIPSF

-439 RVDAFRK
+439 RVDDFRK
-446 AMNRVGDEYLTRDN
+446 AMNKVGDQYLTEDC
-460 LVAELQV
+460 LVAELKV
-467 DATLMMQDIT
+467 DATLKMEDIT
-477 QELFKEI
+477 QEFYGEM

-496 PVFLSSKVRARNV
+496 PIFISRDVRARDV

-524 QGNHFRNVIGFN
+524 QGKQYRNVIGFN
-536 LAHAFQSIDAHA
+536 LAHAFQSIEANEPVDV
-548 PIDLVYEIRRNT
+548 VYELRRNT
-560 WGGRDSIEI
+560 WGGRNSIEM
-569 KLLDLRSSMEEKQS
+569 KLLDLRNSHAED

>member
-1 MLSALNKKWIF
+1 MLSALNKKWVF
-12 ANPETASVDRLCEA
+12 ANPEAETVDRLKEDHG
-26 LEVSPFLARL
+26 LSPLLAQL
-36 MVNRG
+36 MVNRN
-41 LGDPEEARFFL
+41 LGDPEAARFFL
-52 NPQLDHV
+52 DARLDTA

-71 VRRIVEAIQ
+71 VRRIVQAIQ
-80 NRETVTVYGD
+80 NQETVTVYGD

-100 LMVHFFRELDAPF
+100 LMVHFFRELGAPF
-113 DFYLPNRMEE
+113 DYYLPNRMEE
-123 GYGLNEQALDTI
+123 GYGLNDQALDTI
-135 KARGCNLVITADT
+135 KARGSKLVITADT
-148 GVTALRQVA
+148 GITALSQVA
-157 HANKIGMEV
+157 HANKIGVEV
-166 IVTDHHQIAEEGLPD
+166 IVTDHHQIAVEGLPD

-192 CTYPFKFL
+192 CNYPFKFL
-200 SGVGIVFKLAEG
+200 SGVGIVFKLAAG
-212 IRRGLLDA
+212 IRRGLLEA
-220 GWEADRLPNLT
+220 GWDEERLPNLK

-255 TAHGL
+255 TSHGL
-260 EALRNSVKPGV
+260 EALRTSVKPGV

-277 AGVDGKV
+277 VGIDGKV

-325 KSLDALNE
+325 KSLEALNE

-340 WCYEEAEYL
+340 WCFEEAEYL
-349 LDRQV
+349 LERQV
-354 DLENENVIV
+354 DLENENIIV

-380 LAEKFYRPAILIALQ
+380 LAEKFYRPAILIALAEG
-395 KGVGKGSARSIPSF
+395 KGKGSARSIPAF

-432 GLNIEEG
+432 GLNIEQG
-439 RVDAFRK
+439 HVDDFRK
-446 AMNRVGDEYLTRDN
+446 AINRVGDEYLTEDC
-460 LVAELQV
+460 LVAELKV
-467 DATLMMQDIT
+467 DATLTMQDIT
-477 QELFKEI
+477 QELYGEM
-484 ESLEPFGQMNKV
+484 EMLEPFGKMNKV
-496 PVFLSSKVRARNV
+496 PVFISREVRARDV
-509 KFVGREDNHV
+509 KFVGRGDNHV

-524 QGNHFRNVIGFN
+524 QGNQFRNVIGFN
-536 LAHAFQSIDAHA
+536 LAHAFQSIDANE
-548 PIDLVYEIRRNT
+548 PVDIVYELRRNT
-560 WGGRDSIEI
+560 WGGRNSIEM
-569 KLLDLRSSMEEKQS
+569 KLLDLRSSQSED

>member
-1 MLSALNKKWIF
+1 MLSALNKKWVI
-12 ANPETASVDRLCEA
+12 AGAEDETVERLKEEQG
-26 LEVSPFLARL
+26 LSLLLAQL
-36 MVNRG
+36 MVNRD
-41 LGDPEEARFFL
+41 LGDPEAARFFL
-52 NPQLDHV
+52 DAQLDTV
-59 HDPFLMRGMDVA
+59 HDPFLMLGMDVA
-71 VRRIVEAIQ
+71 VRRIVQAIQ
-80 NRETVTVYGD
+80 NKETVTVYGD

-100 LMVHFFRELDAPF
+100 LVVHFFRELGAPF
-113 DFYLPNRMEE
+113 DYYLPNRMEE
-123 GYGLNEQALDTI
+123 GYGLNDKALETI
-135 KARGCNLVITADT
+135 KARGSKLVITADT
-148 GVTALRQVA
+148 GITALSQVA

-166 IVTDHHQIAEEGLPD
+166 IVTDHHQISVDGLPE
-181 ALAVLN
+181 ALAILN

-200 SGVGIVFKLAEG
+200 SGVGIVFKLAAG
-212 IRRGLLDA
+212 IRRGLLEA
-220 GWEADRLPNLT
+220 GWDADKLPNLR

-255 TAHGL
+255 TSHGL
-260 EALRNSVKPGV
+260 EALRTSVKPGV

-277 AGVDGKV
+277 IGIEGKV

-325 KSLDALNE
+325 KSLEALNE

-340 WCYEEAEYL
+340 WCFEEAEYL
-349 LDRQV
+349 LERQV

-369 HQGVIGIVASK
+369 HQGVIGIVAAK
-380 LAEKFYRPAILIALQ
+380 LADKFYRPAILIAL
-395 KGVGKGSARSIPSF
+395 KDGVGKGSARSIPTF

-432 GLNIEEG
+432 GLNIEQG
-439 RVDAFRK
+439 RVDEFRK
-446 AMNRVGDEYLTRDN
+446 AMNRVGDEYLTEDC
-460 LVAELQV
+460 LVAELKV
-467 DATLMMQDIT
+467 DATLTMEDISQDT
-477 QELFKEI
+477 FKDI

-496 PVFLSSKVRARNV
+496 PIFISREVRARDV

-524 QGNHFRNVIGFN
+524 QGNQFRNVIGFN
-536 LAHAFQSIDAHA
+536 LAHAFQSIDANQ
-548 PIDLVYEIRRNT
+548 PVDIVYEMRRNT

-569 KLLDLRSSMEEKQS
+569 KLLDLRNSHTED

>member
-12 ANPETASVDRLCEA
+12 ENPETASVDRLCET

-41 LGDPEEARFFL
+41 LADPEEARFFL
-52 NPQLDHV
+52 DPKLDHA
-59 HDPFLMRGMDVA
+59 HDPFLMLGMDVA
-71 VRRIVEAIQ
+71 VRRIVQAIQ

-113 DFYLPNRMEE
+113 DYYLPNRMEE

-148 GVTALRQVA
+148 GVTALRQVK

-220 GWEADRLPNLT
+220 GWEPDRLPNLK

-246 PLIDENHVL
+246 PLVDENHVL

-260 EALRNSVKPGV
+260 EALRTSVKPGV
-271 IALKSV
+271 VALKAV

-284 DSSSVGFGMGP
+284 DSFSVGFGMGP

-325 KSLDALNE
+325 RSLNALNE

-349 LDRQV
+349 LERQV

-446 AMNRVGDEYLTRDN
+446 AMNRVGDEYLTGDC
-460 LVAELQV
+460 LVPELKV
-467 DATLMMQDIT
+467 DATLRVQDIS
-477 QELFKEI
+477 QELFGEI
-484 ESLEPFGQMNKV
+484 ENLEPFGQMNKA
-496 PVFLSSKVRARNV
+496 PVFISRQVRARDV

-536 LAHAFQSIDAHA
+536 LSHAFQSLDASE
-548 PIDLVYEIRRNT
+548 PIDIVYELRRNT
-560 WGGRDSIEI
+560 WGGRNSIEI
-569 KLLDLRSSMEEKQS
+569 KLLDLRSSIEEK